1 MADSRANMLGTVWTL
16 CFLGSK
22 RLFPMGFNAK
32 FRGENHPGY
41 LWAQKVREH
50 TELNKH
56 ILAYYF
62 YRFWLYDIVWQV
74 MQIEHQIVT
83 RLFKNKME
91 RNDIIME
98 CEDHLRD
105 LWTYRWW
112 LWKIPVIRIYH
123 FIIKF
128 NIPIMSIS
136 NRINKF
142 FKQRQKGKNSNMSKI
157 CERPEE
163 EHNMKDGAT
172 KTWPKTVQIGLAKWK
187 IWSQQYLSLPCAYD
201 LPITRTT
208 SGS

>member
-1 MADSRANMLGTVWTL
+1 MADPSLPRTYMPQVVQHGGFQGQHAWNGVNFVLPGLEEAVPHVIQCQNQRRKSPWLSLSR
-16 CFLGSK
+16 S
-22 RLFPMGFNAK
+22 
-32 FRGENHPGY
+32 
-41 LWAQKVREH
+41 QKVREH

-56 ILAYYF
+56 ILAYSF

-83 RLFKNKME
+83 RLFKSKME

-112 LWKIPVIRIYH
+112 LWKIPVIRKNH

-157 CERPEE
+157 CARPKE

-172 KTWPKTVQIGLAKWK
+172 KNMA
-187 IWSQQYLSLPCAYD
+187 
-201 LPITRTT
+201 
-208 SGS
+208 